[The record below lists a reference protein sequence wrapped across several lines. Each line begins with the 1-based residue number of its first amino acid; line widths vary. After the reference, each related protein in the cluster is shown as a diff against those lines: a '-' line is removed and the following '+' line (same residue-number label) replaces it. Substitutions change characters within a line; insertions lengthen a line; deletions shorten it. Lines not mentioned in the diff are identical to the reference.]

1 MIRKLL
7 FLKYIEAI
15 TKNVL
20 SLPTQRSETPEVK
33 IQGEVKLFLSCQIP
47 GLQQEWRCV
56 TLYCI
61 IQLQYLPYLPLY
73 LVYSADMFVTWE
85 AGVKLI
91 SSPSGLQ
98 VVLQQQSVV
107 PTFRKGVL
115 SQNVNSTVYTAV
127 FDQVRKIFPKNIDCG
142 DFVSEWNSCLAG
154 SWTGLREMAH
164 ELRVAQPV
172 FNKCGDLFLEL
183 AVQSPMSEPP
193 MALAF

>member
-1 MIRKLL
+1 M
-7 FLKYIEAI
+7 
-15 TKNVL
+15 
-20 SLPTQRSETPEVK
+20 EVCNP
-33 IQGEVKLFLSCQIP
+33 L
-47 GLQQEWRCV
+47 R
-56 TLYCI
+56 I

-183 AVQSPMSEPP
+183 AV
-193 MALAF
+193 